1 MYKVELRY
9 SCKLGEI
16 IFLVETGLKVNK
28 TETFFCTIH
37 YSKCQCVKWAP
48 HYRDFSTVLRDIP
61 PTTSAVVRLNTIG
74 NNLNVYDD
82 PVGHVNSAFDSTDF
96 EVVNHD
102 VQEDEGDEE
111 EAEED
116 IVSHIQPFSRLD
128 KQQLQRT

>member
-1 MYKVELRY
+1 MG
-9 SCKLGEI
+9 S
-16 IFLVETGLKVNK
+16 
-28 TETFFCTIH
+28 
-37 YSKCQCVKWAP
+37 Q
-48 HYRDFSTVLRDIP
+48 YRDFSTVLRDIP

-96 EVVNHD
+96 EVVNND
-102 VQEDEGDEE
+102 EQEDKEEEEE

-128 KQQLQRT
+128 KQQLQMT